1 VFRIFLVGIVLGIAS
16 AGGVFHL
23 YKPVSIHRESSVLR
37 AIPNG
42 SVEEIFHVT
51 LPRDLIFA
59 GSPAEVIPQGSNW
72 SEAGFLGDLRVN
84 LFKVRNQ
91 NDRVVGLASRFSGR
105 GNADGNFTEWLVHL
119 PARGTL
125 YAVMDPLR
133 SADGMRS
140 GHLQGGTR
148 EFASRGGSIT
158 EKFSNLQTDEEPQTI
173 IELTFQT
180 GIRETGQ

>member
-1 VFRIFLVGIVLGIAS
+1 M
-16 AGGVFHL
+16 
-23 YKPVSIHRESSVLR
+23 HRESSVLK

-42 SVEEIFHVT
+42 GVEEVFHVT

-59 GSPAEVIPQGSNW
+59 GSPAQVIPQGSNW

-105 GNADGNFTEWLVHL
+105 GYGDEQFTEWVVHL

-125 YAVMDPLR
+125 YAVMDTPR
-133 SADGMRS
+133 SEDGVRS
-140 GHLQGGTR
+140 GHLQKGTR
-148 EFASRGGSIT
+148 EFVSRSGSIV
-158 EKFSNLQTDEEPQTI
+158 EKFSNEKIDEEPQTI
-173 IELTFQT
+173 IELNFQT
-180 GIRETGQ
+180 RIEEAGQ